1 MESGQIKMFSDS
13 MVPVAINI
21 TEYSRSVFQTA
32 YPIINLCKEN
42 L

>member
-1 MESGQIKMFSDS
+1 MESGQVKIFSDS
-13 MVPVAINI
+13 MMPVAINT
-21 TEYSRSVFQTA
+21 TEYSRSVFRTA